1 MSEYFTQIRSP
12 KDNYEYL
19 ARASEKKIKG
29 PVLHLYL
36 KAVLGGWFAG
46 LGGHAAFVLA
56 SSYYKEGELLG
67 APKLAFGL
75 IFTSALL
82 AIIFTGTDLYTGNTM
97 SFVFSLY
104 KRRVTPFEAGSR
116 ILVSLFGNYVGAVLA
131 ALILSG
137 GTGFFLPGL
146 GSGNPYMKLLAK
158 YKTQESFWRV
168 ICSGI
173 GCNCFVCLAVWS
185 SYVALDS
192 AGCIMAIILLICA
205 FAVGGLEH
213 IVANFYT
220 LHACWIS
227 RTGITF
233 TDVYFRN
240 FLPTFI
246 GNTIAGS
253 LFLGLPLSILYGSSP
268 KVAENPDIELITA

>member
-1 MSEYFTQIRSP
+1 MAEYSRQIRTP
-12 KDNYEYL
+12 EDNYEYL
-19 ARASEKKIKG
+19 VKIAEKKVKG
-29 PVLHLYL
+29 PVLHLFL
-36 KAVLGGWFAG
+36 KAILGGWFAG

-56 SSYYKEGELLG
+56 ASYYKENGLLG
-67 APKLAFGL
+67 TPKVAFGL
-75 IFTSALL
+75 VFTSALL

-97 SFVFSLY
+97 SFTFTLY
-104 KRRVTPFEAGSR
+104 KKRIDPVQFGCK

-137 GTGFFLPGL
+137 GTGYFTPEVGP
-146 GSGNPYMKLLAK
+146 GNPYMKLIAK
-158 YKTQESFWRV
+158 YKTQQSFWRV

-185 SYVALDS
+185 SYVALDA
-192 AGCIMAIILLICA
+192 AGSILAIVILITS

-213 IVANFYT
+213 IIANFYT

-227 RTGITF
+227 QTGITF
-233 TDVYFRN
+233 VDVYFRN

-253 LFLGLPLSILYGSSP
+253 LFLGLPLSILYGGSP
-268 KVAENPDIELITA
+268 KVTEDPEEELLPA